1 VAEIS
6 VTSVGEA
13 VPRPASG
20 MNYKSVALLV
30 LAHTATDIN
39 QGAVPVLLPFLI
51 AQNHLSYAAAATI
64 VFAVNC
70 ASTVSQPGFGWLAD
84 RLSRPWMILA
94 GLMLAGIGLSLMGIV
109 PTYRLLLAAGVVCGL
124 GVSAFHPEG
133 ARVMNRVGGDKKA
146 TAMSF
151 FAIGGQLGFAIGPL
165 VATAALIRWGMKGT
179 LAFLV
184 PVVVIAALTS
194 HQLFRFT
201 LEPKTDGDKTSPA
214 APLKDMRD
222 AWGPFFRLSAGV
234 VFRSTIFYGLN
245 TFLPLFWINVLHQS
259 KAVAGTRLSMMFG
272 FGVVGSILG
281 GRAADRFGYRTVI
294 AIGFRVL
301 ALLLP
306 CLLLVRDPL
315 VGTILLLPV
324 GFTMFSTI
332 GPMIVL
338 GQKYLPTR
346 IGFASGVTLGL
357 AFSFGGLVTPV
368 LGLAADRWGVFTT
381 IAILAALPIICV
393 ALALTYP
400 VPEQVT
406 KA

>member
-1 VAEIS
+1 MSA
-6 VTSVGEA
+6 TSTGEA
-13 VPRPASG
+13 TVRPSSG
-20 MNYKSVALLV
+20 MNYKSVGLLV

-84 RLSRPWMILA
+84 RLSRPWLIIA
-94 GLMLAGIGLSLMGIV
+94 GLMLAGVGLSAMGIV
-109 PTYRLLLAAGVVCGL
+109 PTYQLLLAAGVVCGL

-146 TAMSF
+146 TAMSL

-165 VATAALIRWGMKGT
+165 VATAALIQWGMKGT
-179 LAFLV
+179 LVFLV
-184 PVVVIAALTS
+184 PVVIVAALTS

-201 LEPKTDGDKTSPA
+201 LEPKTDGDKAKASPA
-214 APLKDMRD
+214 APPEGMRD
-222 AWGPFFRLSAGV
+222 AWGPFFRLSVGV
-234 VFRSTIFYGLN
+234 IFRSTIFYGLN
-245 TFLPLFWINVLHQS
+245 TFLPLFWINVMHQS
-259 KAVAGTRLSMMFG
+259 KAVAGARLSMMFG
-272 FGVVGSILG
+272 FGVVGAILG
-281 GRAADRFGYRTVI
+281 GRAADHFGYRKVI
-294 AIGFRVL
+294 AIGFAVL

-306 CLLLVRDPL
+306 CLLFVRDPL
-315 VGTILLLPV
+315 LGTILLLPV
-324 GFTMFSTI
+324 GFTLFSTI

-346 IGFASGVTLGL
+346 VGFASGVTLGL

-368 LGLAADRWGVFTT
+368 LGLAADHWGVSAA
-381 IAILAALPIICV
+381 IAIVAALPIFCV
-393 ALALTYP
+393 ALAFTYP
-400 VPEQVT
+400 VPEHVT

>member
-1 VAEIS
+1 M
-6 VTSVGEA
+6 TSTGNA
-13 VPRPASG
+13 RPKSSSG

-84 RLSRPWMILA
+84 RLSRPWLILV
-94 GLMLAGIGLSLMGIV
+94 GLMLAGIGLSAMGVV
-109 PTYRLLLAAGVVCGL
+109 PTYQLLLAAGVVCGL

-146 TAMSF
+146 TAMSL

-165 VATAALIRWGMKGT
+165 VATAALIQWGMKGT
-179 LAFLV
+179 LVFLV
-184 PVVVIAALTS
+184 PVVIVAAFTS

-201 LEPKTDGDKTSPA
+201 LEPKTEKDNAPPA
-214 APLKDMRD
+214 VPPEAMRD
-222 AWGPFFRLSAGV
+222 AWGPFVRLAGGV
-234 VFRSTIFYGLN
+234 MFRSVIFYGLN
-245 TFLPLFWINVLHQS
+245 TFLPLFWINVMHQS

-272 FGVVGSILG
+272 FGVVGAILG
-281 GRAADRFGYRTVI
+281 GRAADHFGHRKVI
-294 AIGFRVL
+294 ATGFAVL

-306 CLLLVRDPL
+306 CLLFVHDPL
-315 VGTILLLPV
+315 LGTILLLPV
-324 GFTMFSTI
+324 GFTLFSTI

-346 IGFASGVTLGL
+346 VGFASGVTLGL
-357 AFSFGGLVTPV
+357 AFSFGGLVTPI
-368 LGLAADRWGVFTT
+368 LGLAADQWGVATA
-381 IAILAALPIICV
+381 IAIIAALPVFCV

-400 VPEQVT
+400 VPEHVT